1 MGAAQGR
8 VGHRLGGQLRGP
20 GRRPWLAGG
29 PGAPRAAGAARGAGG
44 GVVVVESPTKAT
56 KLQGFLPASVVLA
69 TKGHVRDLLAK
80 QGSIAVESDS
90 FDMSWTPLAN
100 SREPVQKIREAL
112 SAGASRL
119 VLATDPD
126 REGEAISWHLKEML
140 EEEGLL
146 EGLQVERVAFT
157 EVTKTAVA
165 AAMSNPR
172 AVDAELVD
180 AYRARRAL
188 DYLVGFTLSPL
199 LWTKVP
205 GTRSA
210 GRVQSV
216 ALRLVAEREQ
226 EIEAFR
232 ESEYWSV
239 DAVLTAAGPAGA
251 EGAPFTAGVTH
262 VDGEKLG
269 KTALGSREA
278 AERVE
283 GQLRAAALRVASVKR
298 AEVKQRPAPPFKTST
313 LQQAAS
319 GALGY
324 SASRTMSLAQALYE
338 GKGSNEGLITYM
350 RTDGLFVAPEA
361 LADARAFVAGEFG
374 DAHVPAKPR
383 FYTRK
388 AKNSQEAHEAIRP
401 TSVARLP
408 SQLPAAVDPAA
419 RRLYALIWERAV
431 ASQMADARFERAT
444 VGVADAEGA
453 LRLSG
458 TARRRLFPGF
468 LALREHAGVR
478 GLLPAAAPSYP
489 NQALLAAAEGSPCA
503 LQEAVL
509 DQHFTQPPPR
519 YNDGSL
525 VKALEERGIGRP
537 STYASTIKLLV
548 DRGYMARDNR
558 RFYVESRGRV
568 LDVFLRQYFARYV
581 DYDFTSVMESQLDL
595 VSEGELGW
603 TEVLQDFWAPFKAEV
618 DALRDLR
625 VRDVVDLLDEVLG
638 PLVFPEDGA
647 GAGDG
652 AGADPRACQKCADG
666 RLGLKL
672 GRNGAFIGCSNFA
685 AGCDAT
691 LPLTSFVDRAAAR
704 AAGDE
709 AAAAAPMA
717 VFPRALGTD
726 PASGLEVAVRVGPYG
741 PYLQQ
746 GASPEE
752 AGALF
757 KRVQL
762 KGRKPESVTL
772 AEALADLEFP
782 KALGAHPVDGEPVV
796 LQRGRFGHYVEH
808 GQRIAPTRDEPD
820 PAAVPLERAV
830 AILAERGKARRA
842 RKAPGAKRGKR
853 RGKEKGKGK
862 PAAAEAG
869 GGRSAKPGAKRG
881 LTGYQVSRGAAGAA
895 AGTAEPGLTF
905 PNSTA
910 LHEGVAARRGG
921 GAPGR
926 GAGRGDEAAGRGVA
940 GPAGGRAGRLR
951 RAGPGAE
958 GGGRGGA

>member
-1 MGAAQGR
+1 
-8 VGHRLGGQLRGP
+8 
-20 GRRPWLAGG
+20 
-29 PGAPRAAGAARGAGG
+29 
-44 GVVVVESPTKAT
+44 
-56 KLQGFLPASVVLA
+56 
-69 TKGHVRDLLAK
+69 
-80 QGSIAVESDS
+80 
-90 FDMSWTPLAN
+90 
-100 SREPVQKIREAL
+100 
-112 SAGASRL
+112 
-119 VLATDPD
+119 
-126 REGEAISWHLKEML
+126 
-140 EEEGLL
+140 
-146 EGLQVERVAFT
+146 
-157 EVTKTAVA
+157 
-165 AAMSNPR
+165 
-172 AVDAELVD
+172 
-180 AYRARRAL
+180 
-188 DYLVGFTLSPL
+188 
-199 LWTKVP
+199 
-205 GTRSA
+205 
-210 GRVQSV
+210 
-216 ALRLVAEREQ
+216 
-226 EIEAFR
+226 
-232 ESEYWSV
+232 
-239 DAVLTAAGPAGA
+239 
-251 EGAPFTAGVTH
+251 
-262 VDGEKLG
+262 
-269 KTALGSREA
+269 
-278 AERVE
+278 
-283 GQLRAAALRVASVKR
+283 
-298 AEVKQRPAPPFKTST
+298 
-313 LQQAAS
+313 
-319 GALGY
+319 
-324 SASRTMSLAQALYE
+324 
-338 GKGSNEGLITYM
+338 
-350 RTDGLFVAPEA
+350 
-361 LADARAFVAGEFG
+361 
-374 DAHVPAKPR
+374 
-383 FYTRK
+383 
-388 AKNSQEAHEAIRP
+388 
-401 TSVARLP
+401 
-408 SQLPAAVDPAA
+408 
-419 RRLYALIWERAV
+419 
-431 ASQMADARFERAT
+431 MADARFERAT

-458 TARRRLFPGF
+458 TARWPLFPGF

-478 GLLPAAAPSYP
+478 GLLPASAASYP

-519 YNDGSL
+519 FNDGSL

-638 PLVFPEDGA
+638 PLVFPEDGDGA
-647 GAGDG
+647 GTGDG
-652 AGADPRACQKCADG
+652 AGAAARACQKCADG

-691 LPLTSFVDRAAAR
+691 LPLTSFIDRAAAR
-704 AAGDE
+704 VAGDE

-717 VFPRALGTD
+717 VFPRDLGTD

-746 GASPEE
+746 GASPEA

-762 KGRKPESVTL
+762 KGRKPEEVTL

-782 KALGAHPVDGEPVV
+782 KALGAHPADGEAVV

-808 GQRIAPTRDEPD
+808 GQRIASTRDEPD

-853 RGKEKGKGK
+853 RGKGKEKGKGK
-862 PAAAEAG
+862 PPVEAD
-869 GGRSAKPGAKRG
+869 GRSAKPRAKRG
-881 LTGYQVSRGAAGAA
+881 LTGYQVSRLAAGAA
-895 AGTAEPGLTF
+895 TGTDVS
-905 PNSTA
+905 NSTA
-910 LHEGVAARRGG
+910 LREGVAARRGG

-951 RAGPGAE
+951 RAVPGAEGGRGAE
-958 GGGRGGA
+958 GGGRDGAGRWGGGGGGGEAEAGERVRAFLQVGAARGRRRTPGDGPDGRDEGAGAAVAGARRRGQVGVEGQSRGGGGGGGGRVSC

>member
-1 MGAAQGR
+1 MGLWFVGLGGALADRDSGAGGPAASEPMGAAQGR

-20 GRRPWLAGG
+20 GRRPWPAGG
-29 PGAPRAAGAARGAGG
+29 PAAPRAAGAAGGAGG
-44 GVVVVESPTKAT
+44 GVVVVVESPTKAT
-56 KLQGFLPASVVLA
+56 KLQGFLPASVVLP

-90 FDMSWTPLAN
+90 FDMSWTPLAH

-172 AVDAELVD
+172 AVDVELVD

-232 ESEYWSV
+232 ECEYWSV

-251 EGAPFTAGVTH
+251 EGGAPFTAGVTH

-278 AERVE
+278 ADRVE

-338 GKGSNEGLITYM
+338 GKGHSEGLITYM

-361 LADARAFVAGEFG
+361 LADARAFVAREFG

-419 RRLYALIWERAV
+419 RRLYALIWERYV
-431 ASQMADARFERAT
+431 CFCDAR
-444 VGVADAEGA
+444 
-453 LRLSG
+453 
-458 TARRRLFPGF
+458 AR
-468 LALREHAGVR
+468 LAL
-478 GLLPAAAPSYP
+478 
-489 NQALLAAAEGSPCA
+489 
-503 LQEAVL
+503 
-509 DQHFTQPPPR
+509 
-519 YNDGSL
+519 
-525 VKALEERGIGRP
+525 
-537 STYASTIKLLV
+537 
-548 DRGYMARDNR
+548 
-558 RFYVESRGRV
+558 
-568 LDVFLRQYFARYV
+568 
-581 DYDFTSVMESQLDL
+581 
-595 VSEGELGW
+595 
-603 TEVLQDFWAPFKAEV
+603 
-618 DALRDLR
+618 
-625 VRDVVDLLDEVLG
+625 
-638 PLVFPEDGA
+638 
-647 GAGDG
+647 
-652 AGADPRACQKCADG
+652 
-666 RLGLKL
+666 
-672 GRNGAFIGCSNFA
+672 
-685 AGCDAT
+685 
-691 LPLTSFVDRAAAR
+691 
-704 AAGDE
+704 
-709 AAAAAPMA
+709 
-717 VFPRALGTD
+717 TD
-726 PASGLEVAVRVGPYG
+726 
-741 PYLQQ
+741 
-746 GASPEE
+746 
-752 AGALF
+752 
-757 KRVQL
+757 
-762 KGRKPESVTL
+762 
-772 AEALADLEFP
+772 
-782 KALGAHPVDGEPVV
+782 
-796 LQRGRFGHYVEH
+796 
-808 GQRIAPTRDEPD
+808 
-820 PAAVPLERAV
+820 
-830 AILAERGKARRA
+830 
-842 RKAPGAKRGKR
+842 
-853 RGKEKGKGK
+853 
-862 PAAAEAG
+862 
-869 GGRSAKPGAKRG
+869 
-881 LTGYQVSRGAAGAA
+881 
-895 AGTAEPGLTF
+895 
-905 PNSTA
+905 
-910 LHEGVAARRGG
+910 
-921 GAPGR
+921 
-926 GAGRGDEAAGRGVA
+926 
-940 GPAGGRAGRLR
+940 
-951 RAGPGAE
+951 
-958 GGGRGGA
+958 